1 MKLTRRANNSKH
13 QKNRWQRYYL
23 APLVGVSLLSAGVLP
38 AIADGTAAGETIDNT
53 AYGSFAS
60 PAAPDTPIQINSNTV
75 TLTVAE
81 IAGIDVAATSGQEAP
96 SGVQDAGPA
105 QGDGIVSA
113 EDVIY
118 YTFRIT
124 NIGNDQTQFFIPEAP
139 ANVSS
144 NATFDKDAT
153 GRIRVIGYNDGTDP
167 TPTGTTAVDIAIPD
181 GGLAT
186 GDGVLGTGLPNS
198 GSVPING
205 FVEVQI
211 PVKVNSG
218 VTTGNVTVVLGNTP
232 SAADQNVPV
241 SATNE
246 FTVTG
251 ITTEVTTQDNADG
264 GGIVSPTDPSG
275 DRVGGPNTEREASD
289 RRDVPIGIPELDYG
303 DAPDLTAGT
312 AAGDYQTAPGR
323 GPSHVVSTNSLG
335 TNGVDAETAAEQ
347 DGPTEDD
354 GVQLDDGSP
363 ATLHG
368 ESLIAGQTFDLD
380 ITTVGTGVLNAW
392 IDFNGDGEFS
402 DADEKIIIDE
412 APTGGVIDLD
422 GLMVPFDALPGTT
435 YARFRYSTVNTAG
448 GMTSTSA
455 APDGEVEDYEINIL
469 GAAPNLRL
477 VKRITRLGATDTT
490 AENNITTV
498 VDEDGNPDDDAA
510 LNWPAGYLQGDVTAT
525 PEPGQEVDYTVYFL
539 SDGNSVA
546 ANVRLCDLIPDNTT
560 YVPGSLFLE
569 FAGTGGG
576 SQTDAQG
583 AADADPDSFFFDDT
597 VTAFPA
603 PCTGTNTDGGV
614 LIQLQD
620 DLPNATSAG
629 APGTSFGFMRFSVTI
644 D

>member
-1 MKLTRRANNSKH
+1 MKLTRRSP
-13 QKNRWQRYYL
+13 QSEQRKNRWQRYYL

-38 AIADGTAAGETIDNT
+38 AGVTAQVTPAGNTIDNT
-53 AYGSFAS
+53 AFGSFES
-60 PAAPDTPIQINSNTV
+60 PANPGTPIQVNSNTV
-75 TLTVAE
+75 TLTIAE
-81 IAGIDVAATSGQEAP
+81 IAGIDVNAINGEEAP
-96 SGVQDAGPA
+96 SGVQNAGPA

-113 EDVIY
+113 EDVVL

-139 ANVSS
+139 ANVT
-144 NATFDKDAT
+144 NATFDTAAT
-153 GRIRVIGYNDGTDP
+153 GRIRVIGYNDGT
-167 TPTGTTAVDIAIPD
+167 TTTAVDIPIPD

-186 GDGVLGTGLPNS
+186 GAGVLGTGLPNN
-198 GSVPING
+198 GSVPVNG
-205 FVEVQI
+205 FIDVQI

-218 VTTGNVTVVLGNTP
+218 VTTGNVTVVLGNTTDAT
-232 SAADQNVPV
+232 SQNEPI

-246 FTVTG
+246 FSG
-251 ITTEVTTQDNADG
+251 ANDVTTQDNADG
-264 GGIVSPTDPSG
+264 GGIAPG
-275 DRVGGPNTEREASD
+275 DLAGGPNTEREASD
-289 RRDVPIGIPELDYG
+289 RLDVPVGTPQLDYG
-303 DAPDLTAGT
+303 DAPDLAAGT
-312 AAGDYQTAPGR
+312 AAGDYETAPGR
-323 GPSHVVSTNSLG
+323 GPSHVVGSNSLG
-335 TNGVDAETAAEQ
+335 TNGVDAETVEGQ

-380 ITTVGTGVLNAW
+380 ITTVGAGVLNAW
-392 IDFNGDGEFS
+392 IDFNGDGDFDDPNEN
-402 DADEKIIIDE
+402 IIVDE
-412 APTGGVIDLD
+412 APSGGAIDLD
-422 GLMVPFDALPGTT
+422 NLVVPFDAVPGTT
-435 YARFRYSTVNTAG
+435 YARFRYSTVDTAN
-448 GMTSTSA
+448 GMTPTSA
-455 APDGEVEDYEINIL
+455 APDGEVEDYEITIV

-498 VDEDGNPDDDAA
+498 VDETGNPDDDAA

-560 YVPGSLFLE
+560 YVPGSLVLD

-576 SQTDAQG
+576 AQTDAQG
-583 AADADPDSFFFDDT
+583 GVDADPDSFFFDDT
-597 VTAFPA
+597 VSPAPA
-603 PCTGTNTDGGV
+603 PCTGANTDGGV
-614 LIQLQD
+614 FIQLQEN
-620 DLPNATSAG
+620 LPNATSAG
-629 APGTSFGFMRFSVTI
+629 APNTSFGFMRFTVTI